1 MIGLKRHT
9 VQVVSHD
16 PTWGKLASDACEKI
30 GRLCRDLNIKT
41 EHVGSTSV
49 PGLSAKPI
57 LDIAIGMLSL
67 DSISE
72 LIGRLTDVGYIYRG
86 EGEGGVGHLF
96 VWESKPNFR
105 TIHVHAVEYGT
116 AHWKE
121 YVDFRDLLRQ
131 NAHLRQQYDDVK
143 VQNATKFQNDRKAYT
158 DSKHEFIRSVLR
170 EHADSNG
177 GGR

>member
-16 PTWGKLASDACEKI
+16 PTWGKLASDACETI
-30 GRLCRDLNIKT
+30 GRVCRDLNIKT

-57 LDIAIGMLSL
+57 LDIAIGMPSL
-67 DSISE
+67 DSIFE
-72 LIGRLTDVGYIYRG
+72 LVRRLTDIGYIYRG

-121 YVDFRDLLRQ
+121 YVCFRDLLRQ
-131 NAHLRQQYDDVK
+131 NAYLRQQYGDLK
-143 VQNATKFQNDRKAYT
+143 VQIATDFQDDRRAYT

-170 EHADSNG
+170 QHAG
-177 GGR
+177 LQWGE